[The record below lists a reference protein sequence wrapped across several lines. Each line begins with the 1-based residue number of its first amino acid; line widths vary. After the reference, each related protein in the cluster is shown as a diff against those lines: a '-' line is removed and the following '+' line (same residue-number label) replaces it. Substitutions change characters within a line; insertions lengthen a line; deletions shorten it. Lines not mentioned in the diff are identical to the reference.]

1 MKRVMKLFWI
11 AVVGLIVFV
20 GGLCIALGIREHRTN
35 EEEPVGVRGV
45 IPIFEFQEGSAL

>member
-1 MKRVMKLFWI
+1 MKRVMKLYGI

-20 GGLCIALGIREHRTN
+20 GGLCIALGVREHRTN
-35 EEEPVGVRGV
+35 ETEPVGAIRV

>member
-1 MKRVMKLFWI
+1 MKRVMKLYGI

-20 GGLCIALGIREHRTN
+20 GGLCIALGVREHRTS
-35 EEEPVGVRGV
+35 ERESAGVRGV

>member
-1 MKRVMKLFWI
+1 MKRARKLYGI

-20 GGLCIALGIREHRTN
+20 GGLCIALGVREHRTT
-35 EEEPVGVRGV
+35 ESAGTIRV

>member
-1 MKRVMKLFWI
+1 MKRVMKLYGI

-20 GGLCIALGIREHRTN
+20 GGLCIALGVREHRTT
-35 EEEPVGVRGV
+35 EPAGRRGV